1 MKTLKLILASV
12 LISFGANA
20 QKANVEKVEK
30 KEIAPEQRAKT
41 QTEKM
46 KSELNLSNEQ
56 YDKAYQINLGIV
68 QKNQALQEQKFETEE
83 ERRSAIRMNNEAR
96 MSMLK
101 NVLTEEQYT
110 KMKEKLREGKSKVV
124 EEKE

>member
-1 MKTLKLILASV
+1 MKALKLILASV
-12 LISFGANA
+12 LISFGVNA
-20 QKANVEKVEK
+20 QKSNVKKVEK
-30 KEIAPEQRAKT
+30 KEIAPEQRAKM

-68 QKNQALQEQKFETEE
+68 QKNQALQEQKMTTEE
-83 ERRSAIRMNNEAR
+83 RKNAIRMNHEAR

-101 NVLTEEQYT
+101 NVLTAEQYT
-110 KMKEKLREGKSKVV
+110 KMQEKLREGKPA

>member
-1 MKTLKLILASV
+1 MKALKLILASV
-12 LISFGANA
+12 LISFGVNA
-20 QKANVEKVEK
+20 QKANVKKVEK
-30 KEIAPEQRAKT
+30 KEIAPEQRAKM

-68 QKNQALQEQKFETEE
+68 QKNQALQEQKMTTEE
-83 ERRSAIRMNNEAR
+83 RKNAIRMNHEAR

-101 NVLTEEQYT
+101 SVLTAEQYT
-110 KMKEKLREGKSKVV
+110 KMQEKLREGKPA

>member
-1 MKTLKLILASV
+1 MKALKLILASV
-12 LISFGANA
+12 LISFGVNA
-20 QKANVEKVEK
+20 QKSNVKKVEK
-30 KEIAPEQRAKT
+30 KEIAPEQRAKM

-68 QKNQALQEQKFETEE
+68 QKNQALQEQKMTTD
-83 ERRSAIRMNNEAR
+83 ERKNAIRMNHEAR

-101 NVLTEEQYT
+101 NVLTAEQYT
-110 KMKEKLREGKSKVV
+110 KMQEKLREGKPAD
-124 EEKE
+124 EKE